1 MNEQLAKKKL
11 CPFSLNNPNDRINLN
26 CVVKGCM
33 AWQGTNVDEGIC
45 KLIDKPKQK
54 GE

>member
-1 MNEQLAKKKL
+1 MNEQLAKKKV
-11 CPFSLNNPNDRINLN
+11 CPFSFHHDAEML
-26 CVVKGCM
+26 CVATDCM